1 MRPFDTRPEPG
12 EFVPYYGKYIALVP
26 PGDLIEILGLQGALT
41 QRLLAPLDETQ
52 ALHRYAP
59 GKWSVKEVVG
69 HIADAERVFAYRALR
84 FARAD
89 ETPLAGFDEVTW
101 APAGGFDRH
110 PLPALLAEL
119 AAVRTATRALFGS
132 FDQPAWMRRGTA
144 NNNPVSVRAL
154 AAIIAGHEL
163 HHVAILR
170 ERYGVGEKA
179 SRSSDHGL

>member
-1 MRPFDTRPEPG
+1 VYETRPEPP
-12 EFVPYYGKYIALVP
+12 EYAPFYASYIARVP

-41 QRLLAPLDETQ
+41 QRLLAPLDETH

-59 GKWSVKEVVG
+59 GKWSVKEVLG
-69 HIADAERVFAYRALR
+69 HLADAERVFAYRALR

-89 ETPLAGFDEVTW
+89 ETPLPGFDEQKWV
-101 APAGGFDRH
+101 PAGGFDRR

-119 AAVRTATRALFGS
+119 AAVRAATRAQFTG
-132 FDQPAWMRRGTA
+132 FDAAAWLRRGTA

-154 AAIIAGHEL
+154 GAIIAGHEL

-179 SRSSDHGL
+179 PSR